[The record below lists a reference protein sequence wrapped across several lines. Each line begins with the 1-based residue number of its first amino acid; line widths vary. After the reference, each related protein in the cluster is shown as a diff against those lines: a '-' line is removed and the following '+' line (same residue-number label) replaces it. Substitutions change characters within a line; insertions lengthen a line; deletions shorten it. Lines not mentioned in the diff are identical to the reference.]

1 MWRCLLRAVKKHLPL
16 SVWNGS
22 HVHDSR
28 QYLDILYKTENLEE
42 KMGCGLSHG
51 SFSFSLWIMVPFSFL
66 LIKSGVWEQ
75 GHMDL
80 ADLLLASFM
89 F

>member
-1 MWRCLLRAVKKHLPL
+1 
-16 SVWNGS
+16 
-22 HVHDSR
+22 
-28 QYLDILYKTENLEE
+28 
-42 KMGCGLSHG
+42 MGCGLSHG

-80 ADLLLASFM
+80 ADLLLASFR